1 MTRPP
6 DDTPDPT
13 PPDRAASP
21 PGGRAEPRAVDW
33 GEVEFTA
40 AASPPARAPHRAAL
54 ARPVRAV
61 AIAVLIAALLLL
73 VLRQPLSD
81 WLWPDTRGQQ
91 LRADAAQALAEGRLT
106 ALDGRGARELYEAA
120 LALDPDR
127 PDAREGLAR
136 VGAAA
141 LVKAR
146 ADLDAG
152 RYADAHAAL
161 ALARELAVPRART
174 DALGRELRE
183 REAAHAGI
191 DDLLARAA
199 AARAAGRYDGAPD
212 SALALY
218 QRVLALQPT
227 RNEALEGREDTLAD
241 LLQLARG
248 DLERGELSDAAAI
261 VRRAQAV
268 DAGHVDLPDTL
279 DGLARA
285 VERRRA
291 TADVALR
298 RNRLAAALAGY
309 RAVLAAAPDD
319 ADAARGVLR
328 VGNAYAR
335 RSERLAADFRFDD
348 AAAALRIA
356 ESLAPG
362 AAATTSARDHLQRAR
377 RAQARL
383 GGAVPTAERQRR
395 LAALLRNAA
404 DAEARGDLLSPPGE
418 SAYDQLRAARAI
430 APQDRRVRAASARLL
445 PAARAC
451 FDRELRG
458 NRLQRARECLDAR
471 RVLEGEG
478 AGWREDR
485 RRLAQRWMAVG
496 DERLGAGEVAAA
508 QAALA
513 SARALDPDAPG
524 LEEFAERL
532 RAARSAADP

>member
-1 MTRPP
+1 M
-6 DDTPDPT
+6 
-13 PPDRAASP
+13 
-21 PGGRAEPRAVDW
+21 
-33 GEVEFTA
+33 
-40 AASPPARAPHRAAL
+40 
-54 ARPVRAV
+54 
-61 AIAVLIAALLLL
+61 AIAVLVGVLLLL

-136 VGAAA
+136 VGEAA
-141 LVKAR
+141 LAKAR
-146 ADLDAG
+146 ADLAAR

-174 DALGRELRE
+174 DALARELRE
-183 REAAHAGI
+183 REAADAGI
-191 DDLLARAA
+191 DELLAKAG

-218 QRVLALQPT
+218 QRVLELQPA

-241 LLQLARG
+241 LLQLARA
-248 DLERGELSDAAAI
+248 DLERGELAAAAAI

-279 DGLARA
+279 DALARA

-291 TADVALR
+291 NADAALR
-298 RNRLAAALAGY
+298 RSRLAAALAGY

-319 ADAARGVLR
+319 ADAARGILR
-328 VGNAYAR
+328 VGGAYAR
-335 RSERLAADFRFDD
+335 RSERLSSDFDFDG

-356 ESLAPG
+356 ESLAPD
-362 AAATTSARDHLQRAR
+362 ASATSAARQHLQRAR

-383 GGAVPTAERQRR
+383 GGELPTAERRRR
-395 LAALLRNAA
+395 LAELLRDA
-404 DAEARGDLLSPPGE
+404 AEAESRGDLLSPPGE
-418 SAYDQLRAARAI
+418 SAYDRLRAARAI

-471 RVLEGEG
+471 QVLEGES

-524 LEEFAERL
+524 LDEFAERL
-532 RAARSAADP
+532 RAARSAAEP